1 MAMRQTSAA
10 TFALVLIA
18 TTAVACGGSD
28 DPTRPAPTASPSTRA
43 TDAQELLGQVREA
56 VLTANT
62 GTYSSTVDFGDSNI
76 VSVGAYS
83 TQPLL
88 ATSRSTQTGRP
99 MNDPLGFENIS
110 TEDQLWLRYSGL
122 GSVSAPTCWGHVAG
136 QHLAHLRALI
146 QPTPASGSYP
156 VLAALYRSVRPVMVD
171 PHVMKV
177 RANLYDIAAQVPE
190 GFVDVLRIPEDTR
203 SRVVVRLELN
213 HHGELAGWK
222 VGLGDL
228 VLAALDA
235 EYPDLSDINEAEWGL
250 YAQSVGEMRV
260 VVRELGGDVE
270 IHPPTR
276 DTFHLSLDASPDFS
290 ENMGAC
296 RIG

>member
-1 MAMRQTSAA
+1 MRQTLLG

-28 DPTRPAPTASPSTRA
+28 EPSRPASSASPSTLA
-43 TDAQELLGQVREA
+43 QDARELLGQVREA

-62 GTYSSTVDFGDSNI
+62 GTYSSTVDFGDRHI

-88 ATSRSTQTGRP
+88 ATSRSTQTGGP
-99 MNDPLGFENIS
+99 MNDPVGFEHIS
-110 TEDQLWLRYSGL
+110 TENQLWLRYSGL
-122 GSVSAPTCWGHVAG
+122 GSVSVPTCWGHVAG
-136 QHLAHLRALI
+136 KHLAHVRALT
-146 QPTPASGSYP
+146 QPTPSSRSYP

-171 PHVMKV
+171 SHVMEV

-190 GFVDVLRIPEDTR
+190 GLVDVLRIPEDTR
-203 SRVVVRLELN
+203 SRVLVRLELN

-235 EYPDLSDINEAEWGL
+235 GYPDLSDINEVEWGL
-250 YAQSVGEMRV
+250 YAQRVGEMRV
-260 VVRELGGDVE
+260 MVRELGGDVA
-270 IHPPTR
+270 IHPPTQ
-276 DTFHLSLDASPDFS
+276 DTFHLDLDASPDFS
-290 ENMGAC
+290 KNMGAC
-296 RIG
+296 RVG